1 MPEEKSQINPQIC
14 LDLNDWIS
22 ARYYNGIYRRM
33 DINNAETDDPE
44 QTTKYFV
51 NIDKDHGHSLGDVV
65 ISLIDKSQL
74 PGGTRDLVRLTY
86 NHELI
91 KKEHGDLSE
100 RIQELIKDLKA
111 WATQKHLMGFE
122 IVDPEV
128 QPVKRWEKQKMAE
141 SKLSPLTGT
150 VKTSVQ
156 RLNDNKLII
165 KHSENV
171 LDEVRGARTRKIH
184 KIYLENAQGERFLL
198 PMTSLRGARAHL
210 RHADNGGNPYDQ
222 VGRAI
227 TETAEEASQLS
238 KFVRRTGKRVFE
250 DQVAQQVVE
259 SAKLRLQ
266 EVKKLLDSISGE
278 RGYKANVEKL
288 EEFAIEFDES
298 VKSHFVREQ
307 YDTKLD
313 EGLPYAW
320 RAYQMSQLNEVDQLE
335 EWADGIVNEQS
346 PQELENALKSV
357 GGAKPPVTVDTTGG
371 KSSFAVDAAELKKPA
386 TQTMLQKIQG
396 KLGDNPMPVKVTEG
410 SVNREI
416 RLTDKS
422 GKVETY
428 PVPANVDD
436 AHLGDK
442 LVDLK
447 NKYPNLTVDYYEDG
461 KLITDEPVDETVG
474 GNASDRLIQDTA
486 ADTELDEMKKL
497 SGLSSVDEAYD
508 DDMEEG
514 NAFTGALD
522 AAKDAGK
529 DEFKV
534 DGKTYKVTESD
545 DLASILRLSGL

>member
-222 VGRAI
+222 VGRVI

-238 KFVRRTGKRVFE
+238 KFVRRTGKKVFE

-266 EVKKLLDSISGE
+266 EVKKLLDSLSGE
-278 RGYKANVEKL
+278 RGYKDNVEKL

-357 GGAKPPVTVDTTGG
+357 GGTKPPVTVDTTGG

-422 GKVETY
+422 GKVETF
-428 PVPANVDD
+428 PVPSNVDD

-497 SGLSSVDEAYD
+497 SGLGSVDEAYD

-534 DGKTYKVTESD
+534 GDKTFKVTESD

>member
-22 ARYYNGIYRRM
+22 AKYYNGIYRRL
-33 DINNAETDDPE
+33 DANNEETDDPE
-44 QTTKYFV
+44 QTVKYFV
-51 NIDKDHGHSLGDVV
+51 NIDKEHGHSLGDVV
-65 ISLIDKSQL
+65 ISIIDKSQL

-86 NHELI
+86 NHDLVTS
-91 KKEHGDLSE
+91 EHSDLSE

-111 WATQKHLMGFE
+111 WATRKHLMGFE

-128 QPVKRWEKQKMAE
+128 QPVKRWDKQKMAE

-156 RLNDNKLII
+156 RLNDSKLII

-184 KIYLENAQGERFLL
+184 KIYLENANGERFLL

-210 RHADNGGNPYDQ
+210 RHADNGGNPYDSM
-222 VGRAI
+222 GRAI

-238 KFVRRTGKRVFE
+238 KFVRRTGKKVFE

-259 SAKLRLQ
+259 SAKQRLH
-266 EVKKLLDSISGE
+266 EVKKLLDSLSGE
-278 RGYKANVEKL
+278 RGYKANIEKL
-288 EEFAIEFDES
+288 EEIAIEFDES

-371 KSSFAVDAAELKKPA
+371 KSSFKVDATELKKPA
-386 TQTMLQKIQG
+386 TQAMLQKIQG
-396 KLGDNPMPVKVTEG
+396 KLGDHPMPVKVTETTG
-410 SVNREI
+410 TKEI
-416 RLTDKS
+416 KLKNADGTEKT
-422 GKVETY
+422 V
-428 PVPANVDD
+428 PVPSNADP
-436 AHLGDK
+436 AHVLDIIGNLQK
-442 LVDLK
+442 
-447 NKYPNLTVDYYEDG
+447 KYPNVNVEYYENG
-461 KLITDEPVDETVG
+461 ELVSEMMG
-474 GNASDRLIQDTA
+474 GNASDRLIQDTV

-497 SGLSSVDEAYD
+497 SGLGSVDEAYE

-534 DGKTYKVTESD
+534 GDKTFKVTESD
-545 DLASILRLSGL
+545 DLASILKLSGL

>member
-1 MPEEKSQINPQIC
+1 MPKQEPQINPQLC
-14 LDLNDWIS
+14 LELNDWIS
-22 ARYYNGIYRRM
+22 ARYYNGIYRRLN
-33 DINNAETDDPE
+33 IHNEETDDPE
-44 QTTKYFV
+44 QTVKYFV
-51 NIDKDHGHSLGDVV
+51 NIDKEHGHALGNIV
-65 ISLIDKSQL
+65 ITLVDKMQT
-74 PGGTRDLVRLTY
+74 PGGSRDLVRLTY

-91 KKEHGDLSE
+91 AAEHGELSE
-100 RIQELIKDLKA
+100 HIQNLVKELKA
-111 WATQKHLMGFE
+111 WAAQGHLLGFE

-128 QPVKRWEKQKMAE
+128 DPIKRWEIQKHTVAE

-165 KHSENV
+165 KHSENI

-222 VGRAI
+222 IGRAI

-259 SAKLRLQ
+259 SAKLRLR
-266 EVKKLLDSISGE
+266 EVKKLLDSMSGE

-288 EEFAIEFDES
+288 EEAAIEFDES

-335 EWADGIVNEQS
+335 EWADSIVNEQT
-346 PQELENALKSV
+346 PQELETALKSV
-357 GGAKPPVTVDTTGG
+357 GGTKPPVTVDTTDG

-416 RLTDKS
+416 RLTDKN

-436 AHLGDK
+436 
-442 LVDLK
+442 
-447 NKYPNLTVDYYEDG
+447 
-461 KLITDEPVDETVG
+461 
-474 GNASDRLIQDTA
+474 
-486 ADTELDEMKKL
+486 
-497 SGLSSVDEAYD
+497 
-508 DDMEEG
+508 
-514 NAFTGALD
+514 
-522 AAKDAGK
+522 
-529 DEFKV
+529 
-534 DGKTYKVTESD
+534 
-545 DLASILRLSGL
+545 